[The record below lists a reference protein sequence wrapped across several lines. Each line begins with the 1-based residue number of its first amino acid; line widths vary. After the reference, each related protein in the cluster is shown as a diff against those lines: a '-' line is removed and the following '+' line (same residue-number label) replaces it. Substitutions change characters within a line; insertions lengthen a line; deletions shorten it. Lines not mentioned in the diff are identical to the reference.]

1 MKDWSAE
8 LDDTDKAIL
17 TELQADS
24 SISNVELA
32 RRISLSPPAVH
43 ARIKSLEE
51 RGYVLQYAAILDREK
66 VGYDMLCLVNVT
78 LQMHNMENI
87 NLFRDAVNSM
97 PEVLE
102 CYFITGEFDYLL
114 KVAVRSR
121 KELERF
127 LMEKLTPIPGI
138 ARIATSIVLTEIK
151 FTTSLDLTSDDEEIE
166 E

>member
-1 MKDWSAE
+1 MKDYSSE
-8 LDDTDKAIL
+8 IDDTDKAIL
-17 TELQADS
+17 TELQNDS

-43 ARIKSLEE
+43 ARIKRLEE
-51 RGYVLQYAAILDREK
+51 LGYVKQYVAILDREM
-66 VGYDMLCLVNVT
+66 VGYDMLCIITVT
-78 LQMHNMENI
+78 LEMHHMQNI
-87 NLFRDAVNSM
+87 NLFRDAVMQM

-127 LMEKLTPIPGI
+127 LMEKLTPISGI
-138 ARIATSIVLTEIK
+138 ARISTSIVLTELK
-151 FTTSLDLTSDDEEIE
+151 FTTGLSLD
-166 E
+166 

>member
-1 MKDWSAE
+1 MTDWASE
-8 LDDTDKAIL
+8 IDDTDRAIL
-17 TELQADS
+17 TELQNDS

-51 RGYVLQYAAILDREK
+51 RGYVRQYAAILDREK

-78 LQMHNMENI
+78 LEIHHMDTI
-87 NLFRDAVNSM
+87 NQFRDAVTQM

-127 LMEKLTPIPGI
+127 LMEKLTPISGI

-151 FTTSLDLTSDDEEIE
+151 FTTSLELLPEADDEAE
-166 E
+166 

>member
-1 MKDWSAE
+1 MKDYSSE
-8 LDDTDKAIL
+8 IDDTDKAIL
-17 TELQADS
+17 TELQNDS

-43 ARIKSLEE
+43 ARIKRLEE
-51 RGYVLQYAAILDREK
+51 LGYVKQYVAILDREM
-66 VGYDMLCLVNVT
+66 VGYDMLCIITVT
-78 LQMHNMENI
+78 LEMHHMENI
-87 NLFRDAVNSM
+87 NLFRDAVAQM

-127 LMEKLTPIPGI
+127 LMEKLTPIHGI
-138 ARIATSIVLTEIK
+138 ARISTSIVLTELK
-151 FTTSLDLTSDDEEIE
+151 FTTGLLLDE
-166 E
+166 

>member
-8 LDDTDKAIL
+8 LDDTDRQIL
-17 TELQADS
+17 MELQDDS

-51 RGYVLQYAAILDREK
+51 RGYVRQYAAILDREK
-66 VGYDMLCLVNVT
+66 VGYDMLCLINVT
-78 LQMHNMENI
+78 LQMHHMDNI
-87 NLFRDAVNSM
+87 NLFRDAVNQM

-127 LMEKLTPIPGI
+127 LMEKLTPISGI

-151 FTTSLDLTSDDEEIE
+151 FTTSLSLTDEETEAE

>member
-1 MKDWSAE
+1 MKDYSQE
-8 LDDTDKAIL
+8 IDDTDKAIL
-17 TELQADS
+17 TELQNDS

-43 ARIKSLEE
+43 ARIKRLEE
-51 RGYVLQYAAILDREK
+51 LGYVRQYAAILDREK
-66 VGYDMLCLVNVT
+66 VGYDLLCLINVT
-78 LQMHNMENI
+78 LQMHHMETI
-87 NLFRDAVNSM
+87 NLFRDAVIQM

-151 FTTSLDLTSDDEEIE
+151 FTTSLSLNEE
-166 E
+166 

>member
-1 MKDWSAE
+1 MKDWSAD

-51 RGYVLQYAAILDREK
+51 RGYVRQYAAILDREK

-87 NLFRDAVNSM
+87 NLFRDAINQMS
-97 PEVLE
+97 EVLE

-151 FTTSLDLTSDDEEIE
+151 FTTSLDLASDDDEAEE
-166 E
+166 

>member
-1 MKDWSAE
+1 MKDYSTE
-8 LDDTDKAIL
+8 IDDTDKAIL
-17 TELQADS
+17 TELQNDS

-51 RGYVLQYAAILDREK
+51 RGYVRQYVAILDREM
-66 VGYDMLCLVNVT
+66 VGYDMLCIITVT
-78 LQMHNMENI
+78 LEMHHMQNI
-87 NLFRDAVNSM
+87 NLFRDAVTQM

-138 ARIATSIVLTEIK
+138 ARISTSIVLTELK
-151 FTTSLDLTSDDEEIE
+151 FTTGLALDE
-166 E
+166 

>member
-1 MKDWSAE
+1 MKDYSLE
-8 LDDTDKAIL
+8 LDDTDRAIL
-17 TELQADS
+17 TELQNDS

-43 ARIKSLEE
+43 ARIKRLEE
-51 RGYVLQYAAILDREK
+51 LGYVRQYAAILDREK
-66 VGYDMLCLVNVT
+66 LGYDLLCLIHVT
-78 LQMHNMENI
+78 LEAHHMQNI
-87 NLFRDAVNSM
+87 NQFRDAVIQM

-121 KELERF
+121 TELERF
-127 LMEKLTPIPGI
+127 LMERLTPVQGI

-151 FTTSLDLTSDDEEIE
+151 FTTSLDLTETDDEE
-166 E
+166 

>member
-1 MKDWSAE
+1 MKDYSLD

-43 ARIKSLEE
+43 ARIKRLEE
-51 RGYVLQYAAILDREK
+51 LGYVRQYAAILDREK
-66 VGYDMLCLVNVT
+66 VGYDILCLITVT
-78 LQMHNMENI
+78 LEAHHMQNI
-87 NLFRDAVNSM
+87 NLFRDAVVQM

-102 CYFITGEFDYLL
+102 CYFITGEYDYLI
-114 KVAVRSR
+114 KVAVHSR

-127 LMEKLTPIPGI
+127 LMENLTPIPGI
-138 ARIATSIVLTEIK
+138 ARISTSIVLTEIK
-151 FTTSLDLTSDDEEIE
+151 YTTSLLLE
-166 E
+166 

>member
-1 MKDWSAE
+1 MKDFSLE
-8 LDDTDKAIL
+8 IDDTDKAIL
-17 TELQADS
+17 TELQKDS

-43 ARIKSLEE
+43 ARIKRLEE
-51 RGYVLQYAAILDREK
+51 LGYVRQYAAILDREK
-66 VGYDMLCLVNVT
+66 VGYDLLCLVQVT
-78 LQMHNMENI
+78 LEVHHMQNI
-87 NLFRDAVNSM
+87 NVFRDAINQM

-127 LMEKLTPIPGI
+127 LMEKLTPVPGI
-138 ARIATSIVLTEIK
+138 ARIATSIVLTEVK
-151 FTTSLDLTSDDEEIE
+151 FTTSLSLETPPDDEE
-166 E
+166 

>member
-1 MKDWSAE
+1 MKDYSIE
-8 LDDTDKAIL
+8 IDDTDKAIL
-17 TELQADS
+17 TELQNDS

-43 ARIKSLEE
+43 ARIKRLEE
-51 RGYVLQYAAILDREK
+51 LGYVRQYVAILDREM
-66 VGYDMLCLVNVT
+66 VGYDMLCIITVT
-78 LQMHNMENI
+78 LEMHHMQNI
-87 NLFRDAVNSM
+87 NLFRDAVTQM

-138 ARIATSIVLTEIK
+138 ARISTSIVLTELK
-151 FTTSLDLTSDDEEIE
+151 FTTGLSLD
-166 E
+166 